1 MPNPLC
7 RACTNGT
14 IIPAQEPG
22 GYLASITVEEEN
34 HCGSSSCPWVLQARI
49 GQQLNITLI
58 DFASAHR
65 EPSSANSHF
74 GSTEICYKYATI
86 KEKVKNKEKDIEKPL
101 CGGLERE
108 RHVYLSETNSVKI
121 EVAGGRRGGNF
132 GYFMLQY
139 EGLYPLIKH
148 LT

>member
-22 GYLASITVEEEN
+22 GYLASITVEEN
-34 HCGSSSCPWVLQARI
+34 NCGSTSCPWVLQARI

-58 DFASAHR
+58 DFASSHR
-65 EPSSANSHF
+65 EPPSANSHF
-74 GSTEICYKYATI
+74 GSDICYRYATI
-86 KEKVKNKEKDIEKPL
+86 KEKVKDKEKDKEKSL

-108 RHVYLSETNSVKI
+108 RHAYLSETNSVRI
-121 EVAGGRRGGNF
+121 EVAGGKRGGNF

-139 EGLYPLIKH
+139 EGL
-148 LT
+148 